1 MSDLY
6 FKSKRIFL
14 SQAGDFLARLLG
26 YSAYVVV
33 VAVTL
38 VLLLS
43 QNARLIA
50 LGILFALFL
59 ADRAMHIGDGERNLV
74 EIGRGKGNVGDAL
87 TPSSYRILSSAFRK
101 SKGANVSFYLVLLE
115 LLVERDDIC
124 EILKRLD
131 VKPEI
136 LLQKAAVAFDGKGKF
151 SKESYLSVLGDL
163 VSRAYENA
171 RSHNDV
177 FIYPR
182 NLFAGIFDVGD
193 ADLEKVFI
201 ASGIKKED
209 VESAVVFGKWRKIFG
224 APRFMP
230 KIIGGFAHRPGFLRH
245 RTMNRAWTARPT
257 PTLDK
262 FSTDLTDLARSEAV
276 GFLIGHE
283 KEYEE
288 LLQVIARPGKPNA
301 ILVGEAGAGKSTI
314 IDHLAFSIIKDEVP
328 EELFDKRLV
337 SLEIGNLLGNATPEV
352 LTARL
357 NDITEEILLAGNIVL
372 FVPNMHDLFRTSK
385 ETVNAIDIILP
396 IVKSAAI
403 PVIGETYP
411 REFKTYIEPRSDF
424 LEQFEVVR
432 VDEISEE
439 EAVKFLIYQSLLLE
453 RQYRVFVPFSVIKES
468 VYLAKRY
475 FHAKL
480 LPGSAVDLLKQT
492 LAEAVENK
500 KKSISVQDVDMVAEN
515 LSRIPIQRVTA
526 DEALKLLGLE
536 DVIHKKLIDQD
547 AAVSAVARAL
557 REYRSGLSRKGGP
570 IAAFL
575 FVGPTGVGKTELSKI
590 LAEVQFG
597 SKTAMQR
604 FDMSE
609 YQDKT
614 SIFRLIGT
622 PDGSKTGTLTDAVS
636 DNPYTL
642 VLLDE
647 FEKAHPDVLN
657 LFLQVFDDGRLTD
670 SLGKT
675 VDFQNTII
683 IATSNA
689 NSDFIKSEIEKG
701 KRVEDIAGE
710 LKQKLSD
717 FFRPELLNRFSDIV
731 VFRDLKEDEIKKI
744 AGLSVNELKEAL
756 GEDKGID
763 IVYDDAVL
771 GELGRRGYDPV
782 FGARPLRKVISDD
795 IKSVLANKILDGS
808 LGNGDTVTITFQNG
822 AFDFQVSKG

>member
-1 MSDLY
+1 M
-6 FKSKRIFL
+6 
-14 SQAGDFLARLLG
+14 GDFLARLLG
-26 YSAYVVV
+26 YSAYVVL

-38 VLLLS
+38 VLFLS
-43 QNARLIA
+43 QNSRLIA
-50 LGILFALFL
+50 LGILFALLL
-59 ADRAMHIGDGERNLV
+59 ADRAMHIGDGERNLMEV
-74 EIGRGKGNVGDAL
+74 ERGKGNIGDAL

-115 LLVERDDIC
+115 LLVERDDIQ

-131 VKPEI
+131 VKPEL

-151 SKESYLSVLGDL
+151 SKESYLSVLSDL
-163 VSRAYENA
+163 VSRAYANA
-171 RSHNDV
+171 RAHNDV

-193 ADLEKVFI
+193 SDLEKVFI

-245 RTMNRAWTARPT
+245 RVMNRAWTARPT

-262 FSTDLTDLARSEAV
+262 FSTDLTDLARSETV

-314 IDHLAFSIIKDEVP
+314 IDHLAFAIVKDEVP

-337 SLEIGNLLGNATPEV
+337 SLEIGNLLGNATPDI

-357 NDITEEILLAGNIVL
+357 NAITEEILLAGNIVL

-385 ETVNAIDIILP
+385 ETVNAIDIVLP

-403 PVIGETYP
+403 PVVGETYP

-432 VDEISEE
+432 IDEINEE

-492 LAEAVENK
+492 LAKAVENK
-500 KKSISVQDVDMVAEN
+500 KKSISVQDVDMVAES

-526 DEALKLLGLE
+526 DEASKLLGLE
-536 DVIHKKLIDQD
+536 DVIHKKLINQD

-701 KRVEDIAGE
+701 KRVEDISGE

-744 AGLSVNELKEAL
+744 AGLSIDELKETL
-756 GEDKGID
+756 GEEKGID

-771 GELGRRGYDPV
+771 GELGKRGYAPV

-795 IKSVLANKILDGS
+795 IKSVLADKILDGS
-808 LGNGDTVTITFQNG
+808 LGSGDTVTISFQNG

>member
-1 MSDLY
+1 MPCHLVVRS
-6 FKSKRIFL
+6 
-14 SQAGDFLARLLG
+14 ARQC
-26 YSAYVVV
+26 V
-33 VAVTL
+33 
-38 VLLLS
+38 
-43 QNARLIA
+43 
-50 LGILFALFL
+50 
-59 ADRAMHIGDGERNLV
+59 GDGV
-74 EIGRGKGNVGDAL
+74 
-87 TPSSYRILSSAFRK
+87 T
-101 SKGANVSFYLVLLE
+101 
-115 LLVERDDIC
+115 
-124 EILKRLD
+124 
-131 VKPEI
+131 
-136 LLQKAAVAFDGKGKF
+136 
-151 SKESYLSVLGDL
+151 
-163 VSRAYENA
+163 
-171 RSHNDV
+171 
-177 FIYPR
+177 
-182 NLFAGIFDVGD
+182 FDVGD

-230 KIIGGFAHRPGFLRH
+230 KIIGGFAHQPGFLRH

-526 DEALKLLGLE
+526 DEASKLLGLE
-536 DVIHKKLIDQD
+536 DVIHKKLINQD